1 MDAITFNFHAI
12 MSKVYKNLKSFG
24 VSISKKKKSE
34 WYFSLKRQ
42 ALHKRERN
50 YVERLI

>member
-12 MSKVYKNLKSFG
+12 MSKVYKNLKIIY
-24 VSISKKKKSE
+24 SISKKKKKSE
-34 WYFSLKRQ
+34 WYFILKRQ